1 MLRRT
6 LLAAAASDRLHQA
19 VITAPQTRAIVDRYV
34 AGDTTAD
41 AVSTARAL
49 RASGLLVSLDYL
61 GEDTTDAGQAAAVAA
76 TYVGL
81 LGELSAAG
89 LAGSGGCEVSV
100 KATAVGLFLPEHGEK
115 TAAENIARIC
125 TAARNAGTTVTLD
138 AEEHTAVGATL
149 RIAGE
154 LRADFPDLGCVV
166 QSRLRRT
173 EADCEQL
180 AASGARVR
188 LCKGAYDE
196 PPDVAYQQRRDVDLS
211 YVRCLKLLMAGSG
224 YPMLATHD
232 PRLIDIATALA
243 LLTGRSPDRFEYQML
258 YGIRADEQ
266 QRLADAG
273 SRVRVYVP
281 YGSDWYGYLIRR
293 LAERPGNLA
302 FFLRSLAPSRRPSPR

>member
-1 MLRRT
+1 LLRRT
-6 LLAAAASDRLHQA
+6 LLAAASSERLHQA

-34 AGDTTAD
+34 AGDATAD
-41 AVSTARAL
+41 AVATARSL
-49 RASGLLVSLDYL
+49 RATGLLVSLDYL
-61 GEDTTDAGQAAAVAA
+61 GEDTTDAGQAADVAA

-89 LAGSGGCEVSV
+89 LAGGGGCEVSV
-100 KATAVGLFLPEHGEK
+100 KATAVGLFLPDHGEK

-138 AEEHTAVGATL
+138 AEDHTAVGSTL

-196 PPDVAYQQRRDVDLS
+196 PPDVAFTRRHDVDLS

-243 LLTGRSPDRFEYQML
+243 LLTGRGPDRFEYQML
-258 YGIRADEQ
+258 YGIRPAEQ

-273 SRVRVYVP
+273 SQVRVYVP
-281 YGSDWYGYLIRR
+281 YGSDWYGYLVRR

-302 FFLRSLAPSRRPSPR
+302 FFLRSLVPSRQPS

>member
-1 MLRRT
+1 LLRRT
-6 LLAAAASDRLHQA
+6 LLAAASSERLHQA

-34 AGDTTAD
+34 AGDATAD
-41 AVSTARAL
+41 AVATARSL
-49 RASGLLVSLDYL
+49 RATGLLVSLDYL
-61 GEDTTDAGQAAAVAA
+61 GEDTTDAGQAAEVAA

-89 LAGSGGCEVSV
+89 LAGGGGCEVSV
-100 KATAVGLFLPEHGEK
+100 KATAVGLFLPDHGEK

-138 AEEHTAVGATL
+138 AEDHTAVGSTL

-196 PPDVAYQQRRDVDLS
+196 PPDVAFTGRHDVDLS

-243 LLTGRSPDRFEYQML
+243 LLTGRGPDRFEYQML
-258 YGIRADEQ
+258 YGIRPVEQ

-273 SRVRVYVP
+273 SQVRVYVP
-281 YGSDWYGYLIRR
+281 YGSDWYGYLVRR

-302 FFLRSLAPSRRPSPR
+302 FFLRSLAPSRPPS